1 MKYNKD
7 NYKKLV
13 DDFTPKN
20 NILKNCLMAFV
31 FGGSICTIGEIVKN
45 LFITFANTSKDDA
58 GVITSVILIGSSALL
73 TGLGVY
79 DDLGKIGGAGTI
91 VPITGF
97 ANSVVSPALEFKKEG
112 LILGTAAKIFTIAG
126 PVLVFGYISSI
137 VVGLLSLIF

>member
-31 FGGSICTIGEIVKN
+31 FGGSICTIGEIIKN
-45 LFITFANTSKDDA
+45 MIITFANVSKDDA
-58 GVITSVILIGSSALL
+58 GVITLVILIGTSALL

-112 LILGTAAKIFTIAG
+112 LILGTAGKIFTIAG